1 MLGLVGGGLALSRA
15 QSLTIPG
22 AAMLAAGLAA
32 IALIHAW
39 SGFAPVPK
47 FAQLFALYLIWA
59 AVLAIAA
66 TQLAATLGLAVLV
79 RMLAT
84 AILVGAV
91 VTAALALL
99 QPWLPPL
106 GWIWLPPA
114 RGGTLAQTNHFTTYL
129 WLGLASAMYLRTKEL
144 LSPRLFFAA
153 TALLTI
159 AAALAGQR
167 SSIAYLLALGGIAF
181 LLFRRSISGA
191 QPPLRSVLFV
201 LVAFVIAQPLA
212 PLMSPIYMAE
222 AVPPPALNVI
232 QKSEGPSIRLHLLKL
247 GMKGVADA
255 PLLGHGIGSFPG
267 LAFRYAEIGPDHTR
281 FGPAE
286 HSHNLLVQL
295 SVELGIP
302 IALLTALAAVA
313 WLKRLPGRAELPELF
328 WAASVFAVIGLHSL
342 IEYPLWHAYFLGPL
356 ALVAGAFGRGPV
368 LAMRNRVA
376 MAIALGVMAWGTLLM
391 LQVGRDN
398 RLIELALATGQRMG
412 NLERAKE
419 VLLTVPRNSLLA
431 PWLNS
436 IACLSMDPLT
446 VDIADGLTVCNASKS
461 TAPEVAALQTVVLLW
476 RAGRFV
482 EAERLVAIAG
492 NNSGNPSATLTTTLG
507 QLGTREPAFGVWVQQ
522 TAARLLPER

>member
-91 VTAALALL
+91 VMAALALL

-129 WLGLASAMYLRTKEL
+129 WLGLASAMYLRTKKL

-267 LAFRYAEIGPDHTR
+267 LAFRYAEIGPDHSR

-376 MAIALGVMAWGTLLM
+376 MAIALGVMAWGTLL
-391 LQVGRDN
+391 LIQVGRDN
-398 RLIELALATGQRMG
+398 RLIELALTAGQQPSS
-412 NLERAKE
+412 LSVAKE
-419 VLLTVPRNSLLA
+419 TLLAVPRKSLLW
-431 PWLNS
+431 PWLNAV
-436 IACLSMDPLT
+436 ACQSMDPAT
-446 VDIADGLTVCNASKS
+446 VRLVDGVSVCHEAMPIIPTVAGLR
-461 TAPEVAALQTVVLLW
+461 TAYLLW
-476 RAGRFV
+476 RSGDLQEAGKLLKRIQYSSSNAPSEIHMLATHLGDHGTHF
-482 EAERLVAIAG
+482 EIWAT
-492 NNSGNPSATLTTTLG
+492 SGNTSKPP
-507 QLGTREPAFGVWVQQ
+507 R
-522 TAARLLPER
+522 